1 MSTTV
6 LLWNYKPFWLLL
18 SYSLAVAFTLLA
30 AIEGLLAFKRNGYA
44 ADTNF
49 STILV
54 TTRNVGLDRIA
65 EGHCLGQ
72 SPVGKEF
79 ERNKLRFGDVGVAD
93 TSGGNRTRHAAFGTP
108 DEVHDIH
115 FRAKYI

>member
-1 MSTTV
+1 MSNKV
-6 LLWNYKPFWLLL
+6 WLWNYKPFWLLL

-30 AIEGLLAFKRNGYA
+30 VIEGLLAFKRNGYA

-54 TTRNVGLDRIA
+54 TTRNVSLDRIA
-65 EGHCLGQ
+65 EGHFLGQ

-79 ERNKLRFGDVGVAD
+79 ERNKSRFGDVGVAG
-93 TSGGNRTRHAAFGTP
+93 TSGGTGTRHAAFGTP

-115 FRAKYI
+115 FRAEYN